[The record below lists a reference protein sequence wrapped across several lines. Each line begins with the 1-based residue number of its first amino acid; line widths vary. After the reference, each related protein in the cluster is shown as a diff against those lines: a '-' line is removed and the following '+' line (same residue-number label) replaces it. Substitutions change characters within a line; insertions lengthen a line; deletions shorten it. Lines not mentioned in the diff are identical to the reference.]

1 MPSIKKMYEVYHEK
15 GVEVVS
21 VSLDD
26 NKEAWEKA
34 YKEEIQN
41 RIKEYKSRINTVEDL
56 VKFMFNENVT
66 DIGEY
71 TNYEAQQA
79 AIEKAKELLGIELG
93 E

>member
-1 MPSIKKMYEVYHEK
+1 
-15 GVEVVS
+15 
-21 VSLDD
+21 
-26 NKEAWEKA
+26 
-34 YKEEIQN
+34 
-41 RIKEYKSRINTVEDL
+41 
-56 VKFMFNENVT
+56 MFNENVT